1 MKIPHKFMITKKL
14 LKYLSL
20 SSLIAILVSS
30 CSPHH
35 EQSTF
40 TNAGPVAQAQS
51 ELFYLMF
58 WIAGIIFVLVQGALI
73 FALLNFRRKEHPI
86 PGSDFKLPD
95 IPPKQ
100 VHGNTKLEILWTI
113 IPALILV
120 AIAVPTVQTIYST
133 YEPPEDSD
141 PLEIVAMGHQW
152 WWEFRYPDEGIVT
165 ANELRVPTNRPVK
178 VTLQSQ
184 DVIHSFWIPQ
194 VAGKKDTVPG
204 NTNQM
209 WFQVDEPGNYSG
221 QCAEFCG
228 VAHAR
233 MRFRVIAEDEADFNV
248 WLNAMKTPPKTTSSE
263 GYGLFLAHCSM
274 CHSIDSYMNES
285 YEKEITVQDDRWA
298 DWFHNQEESVR
309 VSAPNLTHLGI
320 RTMLAAGQK
329 DMTRENLIA
338 WIKDPSDIKQGTRM
352 QSVAT
357 VYQGGV
363 AKLKE
368 HEVEAIADY
377 LLSQIPDG
385 WGSVSTSTESLE
397 EAEAMVWNTP
407 EEHGEYLFVN
417 QGCSGCHS
425 LNEDEVIVGP
435 SMYGL
440 IDRSGSKVE
449 GLSAEEYIY
458 QSITYPNEYI
468 VDGYAANV
476 MPQIFINLSEEELN
490 ALVSYLKT
498 IK

>member
-1 MKIPHKFMITKKL
+1 
-14 LKYLSL
+14 
-20 SSLIAILVSS
+20 
-30 CSPHH
+30 
-35 EQSTF
+35 
-40 TNAGPVAQAQS
+40 
-51 ELFYLMF
+51 
-58 WIAGIIFVLVQGALI
+58 
-73 FALLNFRRKEHPI
+73 
-86 PGSDFKLPD
+86 
-95 IPPKQ
+95 
-100 VHGNTKLEILWTI
+100 
-113 IPALILV
+113 
-120 AIAVPTVQTIYST
+120 
-133 YEPPEDSD
+133 
-141 PLEIVAMGHQW
+141 
-152 WWEFRYPDEGIVT
+152 
-165 ANELRVPTNRPVK
+165 
-178 VTLQSQ
+178 
-184 DVIHSFWIPQ
+184 
-194 VAGKKDTVPG
+194 
-204 NTNQM
+204 
-209 WFQVDEPGNYSG
+209 
-221 QCAEFCG
+221 
-228 VAHAR
+228 
-233 MRFRVIAEDEADFNV
+233 MRFRVIAEEEADFNV

-385 WGSVSTSTESLE
+385 WGSVSTSAESLE

-490 ALVSYLKT
+490 ALVSYLTT